1 MKKTFLLLSSLALL
15 LLLGGSSLS
24 AQNNS
29 RSTYWHQKQTLFES
43 LPTSPEDIVML
54 GNSITDGGE
63 WAEILDNVHV
73 KNRGI
78 SGDTTDGVL
87 QRLSSITDGKPSKL
101 FLLIGI
107 NDFAQGVSGDSI
119 ARNIEKIV
127 CRIKAE
133 SPETEVFVQS
143 ILPISDEISLFAGHK
158 LHMSEVAPT
167 NAEIR
172 AICERQ
178 GVTYVDLYSSFV
190 TSNGK
195 LDLRYSN
202 DGLHLLGEG
211 YKLWGSIIKSL
222 I

>member
-1 MKKTFLLLSSLALL
+1 MKRVYFVLLCLLLIGAPLF
-15 LLLGGSSLS
+15 
-24 AQNNS
+24 AQNRS

-73 KNRGI
+73 RNRGI

-87 QRLSSITDGKPSKL
+87 QRLGSITDGRPAKL
-101 FLLIGI
+101 FLMIGI
-107 NDFAQGVSGDSI
+107 NDFAQGISGDSI
-119 ARNIEKIV
+119 ARNIEQII

-133 SPETEVFVQS
+133 SPETEVYVQS
-143 ILPISDEISLFAGHK
+143 ILPISDEITLFPGHK
-158 LHMSEVAPT
+158 AHLSQVAPT
-167 NAEIR
+167 NAMIR

-190 TSNGK
+190 TPDGK
-195 LDLRYSN
+195 LDLKYSN

-211 YKLWGSIIKSL
+211 YKLWGSIIRLL

>member
-1 MKKTFLLLSSLALL
+1 MKRVYFVLLCLLLIGAP
-15 LLLGGSSLS
+15 LS
-24 AQNNS
+24 AQNRS

-73 KNRGI
+73 RNRGI

-87 QRLSSITDGKPSKL
+87 QRLGSITDGRPAKL
-101 FLLIGI
+101 FLMIGI
-107 NDFAQGVSGDSI
+107 NDFAQGISGDSI
-119 ARNIEKIV
+119 ARNIEQII

-133 SPETEVFVQS
+133 SPETEVYVQS
-143 ILPISDEISLFAGHK
+143 ILPISDEITLFPGHK
-158 LHMSEVAPT
+158 AHMSQVVPT
-167 NAEIR
+167 NAMIR

-190 TSNGK
+190 TSDGK
-195 LDLRYSN
+195 LDLKYSN

-211 YKLWGSIIKSL
+211 YKLWGSIIKPL

>member
-1 MKKTFLLLSSLALL
+1 MKRVYFVLLCLLLI
-15 LLLGGSSLS
+15 GTPLS
-24 AQNNS
+24 AQNRS

-73 KNRGI
+73 RNRGI

-87 QRLSSITDGKPSKL
+87 QRLGSITDGRPAKL
-101 FLLIGI
+101 FLMIGI
-107 NDFAQGVSGDSI
+107 NDFAQGISGDSI
-119 ARNIEKIV
+119 ARNIEQII

-133 SPETEVFVQS
+133 SPETEVYVQS
-143 ILPISDEISLFAGHK
+143 ILPISDEITLFPGHK
-158 LHMSEVAPT
+158 AHMSEVAPT
-167 NAEIR
+167 NAMIR
-172 AICERQ
+172 AVCERQ

-190 TSNGK
+190 TPDGK

-211 YKLWGSIIKSL
+211 YKLWGSIIKPL

>member
-1 MKKTFLLLSSLALL
+1 MKRVYFVLLCLLLIGAP
-15 LLLGGSSLS
+15 LS
-24 AQNNS
+24 AQNRS

-43 LPTSPEDIVML
+43 LPASPEDIVML

-73 KNRGI
+73 RNRGI

-87 QRLSSITDGKPSKL
+87 QRLGSITDGRPAKL
-101 FLLIGI
+101 FLMIGI
-107 NDFAQGVSGDSI
+107 NDFAQGISGDSI
-119 ARNIEKIV
+119 ALNIEQII

-133 SPETEVFVQS
+133 SPETEVYVQS
-143 ILPISDEISLFAGHK
+143 ILPISDEITLFPGHK
-158 LHMSEVAPT
+158 AHLSQVAPT
-167 NAEIR
+167 NAMIR

-190 TSNGK
+190 TPDGK
-195 LDLRYSN
+195 LDLKYSN

-211 YKLWGSIIKSL
+211 YKLWGSIIKPL

>member
-1 MKKTFLLLSSLALL
+1 MKRVYFVLLCLLLIGAP
-15 LLLGGSSLS
+15 LS
-24 AQNNS
+24 AQNRS

-63 WAEILDNVHV
+63 WAEILVNVHV
-73 KNRGI
+73 RNRGI

-87 QRLSSITDGKPSKL
+87 QRLGSITDGRPAKL
-101 FLLIGI
+101 FLMIGI
-107 NDFAQGVSGDSI
+107 NDFAQGISGDSI
-119 ARNIEKIV
+119 ARNIEQII

-133 SPETEVFVQS
+133 SPETEVYVQS
-143 ILPISDEISLFAGHK
+143 ILPISDEITLFPGHK
-158 LHMSEVAPT
+158 AHMSEVAPT
-167 NAEIR
+167 NAMIR
-172 AICERQ
+172 AVCERQ

-190 TSNGK
+190 TPDGK

-202 DGLHLLGEG
+202 DGLRLLGEG
-211 YKLWGSIIKSL
+211 YKLWGSIIKPL

>member
-1 MKKTFLLLSSLALL
+1 MKKTFLFLSSMVLL
-15 LLLGGSSLS
+15 LCGSSLS

-43 LPTSPEDIVML
+43 LATSPEDIVML

-119 ARNIEKIV
+119 A
-127 CRIKAE
+127 
-133 SPETEVFVQS
+133 
-143 ILPISDEISLFAGHK
+143 L
-158 LHMSEVAPT
+158 
-167 NAEIR
+167 
-172 AICERQ
+172 
-178 GVTYVDLYSSFV
+178 
-190 TSNGK
+190 
-195 LDLRYSN
+195 
-202 DGLHLLGEG
+202 
-211 YKLWGSIIKSL
+211 SL
-222 I
+222 IHI

>member
-1 MKKTFLLLSSLALL
+1 MKRVYFVLLCLLLIGAP
-15 LLLGGSSLS
+15 LS
-24 AQNNS
+24 AQNRS

-73 KNRGI
+73 RNRGI

-87 QRLSSITDGKPSKL
+87 QRLGSITDGRPAKL
-101 FLLIGI
+101 FLMIGI
-107 NDFAQGVSGDSI
+107 NDFAQGISGDSI
-119 ARNIEKIV
+119 ARNIEQII

-133 SPETEVFVQS
+133 SPETEVYVQS
-143 ILPISDEISLFAGHK
+143 ILPISDEITLFPGHK
-158 LHMSEVAPT
+158 AHMSQVAPT
-167 NAEIR
+167 NAMIR

-190 TSNGK
+190 TPDGK
-195 LDLRYSN
+195 LDLKYSN

-211 YKLWGSIIKSL
+211 YKLWGSIIRLL

>member
-1 MKKTFLLLSSLALL
+1 MKRVYFVLLCLLLIGAP
-15 LLLGGSSLS
+15 LS
-24 AQNNS
+24 AQNRS

-73 KNRGI
+73 RNRGI

-87 QRLSSITDGKPSKL
+87 QRLGSITDGRPAKL
-101 FLLIGI
+101 FLMIGI
-107 NDFAQGVSGDSI
+107 NDFAQGISGDSI
-119 ARNIEKIV
+119 ARNIEQII

-133 SPETEVFVQS
+133 SPETEVYVQS
-143 ILPISDEISLFAGHK
+143 ILPISDEITLFPGHK
-158 LHMSEVAPT
+158 AHMSEVAPT
-167 NAEIR
+167 NAMIR
-172 AICERQ
+172 AVCERQ

-190 TSNGK
+190 TPDGK

-211 YKLWGSIIKSL
+211 YKLWGSIIKPL

>member
-1 MKKTFLLLSSLALL
+1 MKRVYFVLLCLLLIGAP
-15 LLLGGSSLS
+15 LS
-24 AQNNS
+24 AQNRS

-43 LPTSPEDIVML
+43 HPTSPEDIVML

-73 KNRGI
+73 RNRGI

-87 QRLSSITDGKPSKL
+87 QRLGSITDGRPAKL
-101 FLLIGI
+101 FLMIGI
-107 NDFAQGVSGDSI
+107 NDFAQGISGDSI
-119 ARNIEKIV
+119 ARNIEQII

-133 SPETEVFVQS
+133 SPETEVYVQS
-143 ILPISDEISLFAGHK
+143 ILPISDEITLFPGHK
-158 LHMSEVAPT
+158 AHMSQVAPT
-167 NAEIR
+167 NAMIR

-190 TSNGK
+190 TPDGK
-195 LDLRYSN
+195 LDLKYSN

-211 YKLWGSIIKSL
+211 YKLWGSIIRLL

>member
-1 MKKTFLLLSSLALL
+1 MKRVYFVLLCLLLIGAP
-15 LLLGGSSLS
+15 LS
-24 AQNNS
+24 AQNRS

-73 KNRGI
+73 RNRGI
-78 SGDTTDGVL
+78 SDDTTDGVL
-87 QRLSSITDGKPSKL
+87 QRLGSITDGRPAKL
-101 FLLIGI
+101 FLMIGI
-107 NDFAQGVSGDSI
+107 NDFAQGISGDSI
-119 ARNIEKIV
+119 ARNIEQII

-133 SPETEVFVQS
+133 SPETEVYVQS
-143 ILPISDEISLFAGHK
+143 ILPISDEITLFPGHK
-158 LHMSEVAPT
+158 AHLSQVAPT
-167 NAEIR
+167 NAMIR

-190 TSNGK
+190 TSDGK
-195 LDLRYSN
+195 LDLKYSN

-211 YKLWGSIIKSL
+211 YKLWGSIIRLL

>member
-1 MKKTFLLLSSLALL
+1 MKKVYFVLLCLLLIGAP
-15 LLLGGSSLS
+15 LS
-24 AQNNS
+24 AQNSS
-29 RSTYWHQKQTLFES
+29 RSTYWYQKQTLFES

-87 QRLSSITDGKPSKL
+87 QRLSSITDGRPAKL
-101 FLLIGI
+101 FLMIGI
-107 NDFAQGVSGDSI
+107 NDFAQGISGDSI
-119 ARNIEKIV
+119 ARNIEQII

-133 SPETEVFVQS
+133 SPETEVYVQS
-143 ILPISDEISLFAGHK
+143 ILPISDEITLFPGHK
-158 LHMSEVAPT
+158 AHLSQVAPT
-167 NAEIR
+167 NAMIR

-190 TSNGK
+190 TSDGK

-211 YKLWGSIIKSL
+211 YKLWGSIIKPL

>member
-1 MKKTFLLLSSLALL
+1 MKRVYFVLLCLLLIGAP
-15 LLLGGSSLS
+15 LS
-24 AQNNS
+24 AQNRS

-73 KNRGI
+73 RNRGI

-87 QRLSSITDGKPSKL
+87 QRLGSITGGRPAKL
-101 FLLIGI
+101 FLMIGI
-107 NDFAQGVSGDSI
+107 NDFAQGISGDSI
-119 ARNIEKIV
+119 ARNIEQII

-133 SPETEVFVQS
+133 SPETEVYVQS
-143 ILPISDEISLFAGHK
+143 ILPISDEITLFPGHK
-158 LHMSEVAPT
+158 AHLSQVAPT
-167 NAEIR
+167 NAIIR

-190 TSNGK
+190 TSDGK
-195 LDLRYSN
+195 LDLKYSN

-211 YKLWGSIIKSL
+211 YKLWGSIIRLL

>member
-1 MKKTFLLLSSLALL
+1 MSHSV
-15 LLLGGSSLS
+15 
-24 AQNNS
+24 
-29 RSTYWHQKQTLFES
+29 
-43 LPTSPEDIVML
+43 SP
-54 GNSITDGGE
+54 
-63 WAEILDNVHV
+63 
-73 KNRGI
+73 
-78 SGDTTDGVL
+78 
-87 QRLSSITDGKPSKL
+87 
-101 FLLIGI
+101 
-107 NDFAQGVSGDSI
+107 
-119 ARNIEKIV
+119 
-127 CRIKAE
+127 CKAE

-143 ILPISDEISLFAGHK
+143 IMPISDEISLFAGHK

-190 TSNGK
+190 TPDGK

-211 YKLWGSIIKSL
+211 YKLLGSIIKSL

>member
-1 MKKTFLLLSSLALL
+1 MKRVYFVLLCLLLIGAP
-15 LLLGGSSLS
+15 LS
-24 AQNNS
+24 AQNRS

-73 KNRGI
+73 RNRGI

-87 QRLSSITDGKPSKL
+87 QRLGSITDGRPAKL
-101 FLLIGI
+101 FLMIGI
-107 NDFAQGVSGDSI
+107 NDFAQGISGDSI
-119 ARNIEKIV
+119 ARNIEQII

-133 SPETEVFVQS
+133 SPETEVYVQS
-143 ILPISDEISLFAGHK
+143 ILPISDEITLFPGHK
-158 LHMSEVAPT
+158 AHLSQVAPT
-167 NAEIR
+167 NAMIR

-190 TSNGK
+190 TSDGK
-195 LDLRYSN
+195 LDLKYSN

-211 YKLWGSIIKSL
+211 YKLWGSIIKPL

>member
-1 MKKTFLLLSSLALL
+1 MKRVYFVLLCLQLIGAP
-15 LLLGGSSLS
+15 LS
-24 AQNNS
+24 AQNRS

-43 LPTSPEDIVML
+43 LPASPEDIVML

-73 KNRGI
+73 RNRGI

-87 QRLSSITDGKPSKL
+87 QRLGSITDGRPAKL
-101 FLLIGI
+101 FLMIGI
-107 NDFAQGVSGDSI
+107 NDFAQGISGDSI
-119 ARNIEKIV
+119 ARNIEQII

-133 SPETEVFVQS
+133 SPETEVYVQS
-143 ILPISDEISLFAGHK
+143 ILPISDEITLFPGHK
-158 LHMSEVAPT
+158 AHMSEVAPT
-167 NAEIR
+167 NAMIR
-172 AICERQ
+172 AVCERQ

-190 TSNGK
+190 TPDGK

-211 YKLWGSIIKSL
+211 YKLWGSIIKPL

>member
-1 MKKTFLLLSSLALL
+1 
-15 LLLGGSSLS
+15 
-24 AQNNS
+24 
-29 RSTYWHQKQTLFES
+29 
-43 LPTSPEDIVML
+43 ML

-73 KNRGI
+73 RNRGI

-87 QRLSSITDGKPSKL
+87 QRLGSITDGRPAKL
-101 FLLIGI
+101 FLMIGI
-107 NDFAQGVSGDSI
+107 NDFAQGISGDSI
-119 ARNIEKIV
+119 ARNIEQII

-133 SPETEVFVQS
+133 SPETEVYVQS
-143 ILPISDEISLFAGHK
+143 ILPISDEITLFPGHK
-158 LHMSEVAPT
+158 AHMSQVVPT
-167 NAEIR
+167 NAMIR

-190 TSNGK
+190 TSDGK
-195 LDLRYSN
+195 LDLKYSN

-211 YKLWGSIIKSL
+211 YELWGSIIKPL

>member
-1 MKKTFLLLSSLALL
+1 MKRVYFGLLCLLLIGAP
-15 LLLGGSSLS
+15 LS
-24 AQNNS
+24 AQS
-29 RSTYWHQKQTLFES
+29 RKRSTYWHQKQTLFES
-43 LPTSPEDIVML
+43 LATSPEDIVML

-73 KNRGI
+73 RNRGI

-87 QRLSSITDGKPSKL
+87 QRLGSITDGRPAKL
-101 FLLIGI
+101 FLMIGI
-107 NDFAQGVSGDSI
+107 NDFAQGISGDSI
-119 ARNIEKIV
+119 ARNIEQII

-133 SPETEVFVQS
+133 SPETEVYVQS
-143 ILPISDEISLFAGHK
+143 ILPISDEITLFPGHK
-158 LHMSEVAPT
+158 AHLSQVAPT
-167 NAEIR
+167 NAMIR

-190 TSNGK
+190 TPDGK
-195 LDLRYSN
+195 LDLKYSN

-211 YKLWGSIIKSL
+211 YKLWGSIIRLL

>member
-1 MKKTFLLLSSLALL
+1 MKRVYFVLLCLLLIGAP
-15 LLLGGSSLS
+15 LS
-24 AQNNS
+24 AQNRS

-63 WAEILDNVHV
+63 WAEILHNVHV
-73 KNRGI
+73 RNRGI

-87 QRLSSITDGKPSKL
+87 QRLGSITDGRPAKL
-101 FLLIGI
+101 FLMIGI
-107 NDFAQGVSGDSI
+107 NDFAQGISGDSI
-119 ARNIEKIV
+119 ARNIEQII

-133 SPETEVFVQS
+133 SPETEVYVQS
-143 ILPISDEISLFAGHK
+143 ILPISDEITLFPGHK
-158 LHMSEVAPT
+158 AHMSEVAPT
-167 NAEIR
+167 NAMIR
-172 AICERQ
+172 AVCERQ

-190 TSNGK
+190 TSDGK
-195 LDLRYSN
+195 LDLKYSN

-211 YKLWGSIIKSL
+211 YKLWGSIIKPL

>member
-1 MKKTFLLLSSLALL
+1 MKRVYFVLLCLLLIGAP
-15 LLLGGSSLS
+15 LS
-24 AQNNS
+24 AQNRS

-73 KNRGI
+73 RNRGI

-87 QRLSSITDGKPSKL
+87 QRLGSITDGRPAKL
-101 FLLIGI
+101 FLMIGI
-107 NDFAQGVSGDSI
+107 NDFAQGISGDSI
-119 ARNIEKIV
+119 ARNIEQII

-133 SPETEVFVQS
+133 SPETEVYVQS
-143 ILPISDEISLFAGHK
+143 ILPISDEITLFPGHK
-158 LHMSEVAPT
+158 AHLSQVAPT
-167 NAEIR
+167 NAMIR

-190 TSNGK
+190 TPDGK
-195 LDLRYSN
+195 LDLKYSN

-211 YKLWGSIIKSL
+211 YKLWGSIIRLL

>member
-1 MKKTFLLLSSLALL
+1 MKRVYFVLLCLLLIGAP
-15 LLLGGSSLS
+15 LS
-24 AQNNS
+24 AQNRS

-87 QRLSSITDGKPSKL
+87 QRLGSITDGRPAKL
-101 FLLIGI
+101 FLMIGI
-107 NDFAQGVSGDSI
+107 NDFAQGISGDSI
-119 ARNIEKIV
+119 ARNIEQII

-133 SPETEVFVQS
+133 SPETEVYVQS
-143 ILPISDEISLFAGHK
+143 ILPISDEITLFPGHK
-158 LHMSEVAPT
+158 AHMSEVAPT
-167 NAEIR
+167 NAMIR
-172 AICERQ
+172 AVCERQ

-190 TSNGK
+190 TSDGK
-195 LDLRYSN
+195 LDLKYSN

-211 YKLWGSIIKSL
+211 YKLWGSIIKPL

>member
-1 MKKTFLLLSSLALL
+1 MKRVYFVLLCLLLIGAP
-15 LLLGGSSLS
+15 LS
-24 AQNNS
+24 AQNRS

-73 KNRGI
+73 RNRGI

-87 QRLSSITDGKPSKL
+87 QRLGSITDGRPAKL
-101 FLLIGI
+101 FLMIGI
-107 NDFAQGVSGDSI
+107 NDFAQGISGDSI
-119 ARNIEKIV
+119 ARNIEQII

-133 SPETEVFVQS
+133 SPETEVYVQS
-143 ILPISDEISLFAGHK
+143 ILPISDEITLFPGHK
-158 LHMSEVAPT
+158 AHMSQVVPT
-167 NAEIR
+167 NAMIR

-190 TSNGK
+190 TSDGK

-211 YKLWGSIIKSL
+211 YKLWGSIIKPL

>member
-1 MKKTFLLLSSLALL
+1 MKKTFLLLSSVVLL
-15 LLLGGSSLS
+15 LLCGSSLY

-43 LPTSPEDIVML
+43 LATSPEDIVML

-87 QRLSSITDGKPSKL
+87 QRLSSITDGK
-101 FLLIGI
+101 
-107 NDFAQGVSGDSI
+107 
-119 ARNIEKIV
+119 
-127 CRIKAE
+127 
-133 SPETEVFVQS
+133 
-143 ILPISDEISLFAGHK
+143 
-158 LHMSEVAPT
+158 
-167 NAEIR
+167 
-172 AICERQ
+172 
-178 GVTYVDLYSSFV
+178 
-190 TSNGK
+190 

>member
-1 MKKTFLLLSSLALL
+1 MKRVYFVLLCLLLIGAP
-15 LLLGGSSLS
+15 LS
-24 AQNNS
+24 AQNRS

-73 KNRGI
+73 RNRGI

-87 QRLSSITDGKPSKL
+87 QRLGSITDGRPAKL
-101 FLLIGI
+101 FLMIGI
-107 NDFAQGVSGDSI
+107 NDFAQGISGDSI
-119 ARNIEKIV
+119 ARNIEQII

-133 SPETEVFVQS
+133 SPETEVYVQS
-143 ILPISDEISLFAGHK
+143 ILPISDEITLFPGHK
-158 LHMSEVAPT
+158 AHLSQVAPT

-190 TSNGK
+190 TPDGK
-195 LDLRYSN
+195 LDLKYSN

-211 YKLWGSIIKSL
+211 YKLWGSIIRLL

>member
-1 MKKTFLLLSSLALL
+1 MKRVYFVLLCLLLIGAP
-15 LLLGGSSLS
+15 LS
-24 AQNNS
+24 AQNRS

-43 LPTSPEDIVML
+43 LPASPEDIVML

-73 KNRGI
+73 RNRGI

-87 QRLSSITDGKPSKL
+87 QRLGSITDGRPAKL
-101 FLLIGI
+101 FLMIGI
-107 NDFAQGVSGDSI
+107 NDFAQGISGDSI
-119 ARNIEKIV
+119 ARNIEQII

-133 SPETEVFVQS
+133 SPETEVYVQS
-143 ILPISDEISLFAGHK
+143 ILPISDEITLFPGHK
-158 LHMSEVAPT
+158 AHMSEVAPT
-167 NAEIR
+167 NAMIR
-172 AICERQ
+172 AVCERQ

-190 TSNGK
+190 TPDGK
-195 LDLRYSN
+195 LDLKYSN

-211 YKLWGSIIKSL
+211 YKLWGSIIKPL

>member
-1 MKKTFLLLSSLALL
+1 MLLI
-15 LLLGGSSLS
+15 GTPLS
-24 AQNNS
+24 AQNRS

-73 KNRGI
+73 RNRGI

-87 QRLSSITDGKPSKL
+87 QRLGSITDGRPAKL
-101 FLLIGI
+101 FLMIGI
-107 NDFAQGVSGDSI
+107 NDFAQGISGDSI
-119 ARNIEKIV
+119 ARNIEQII

-133 SPETEVFVQS
+133 SPETEVYVQS
-143 ILPISDEISLFAGHK
+143 ILPISDEITLFPGHK
-158 LHMSEVAPT
+158 AHMSEVAPT
-167 NAEIR
+167 NAMIR
-172 AICERQ
+172 AVCERQ

-190 TSNGK
+190 TPDGK

-211 YKLWGSIIKSL
+211 YKLWGSIIKPL

>member
-87 QRLSSITDGKPSKL
+87 QTSIPQAGDLLRLSGT
-101 FLLIGI
+101 
-107 NDFAQGVSGDSI
+107 
-119 ARNIEKIV
+119 
-127 CRIKAE
+127 
-133 SPETEVFVQS
+133 
-143 ILPISDEISLFAGHK
+143 
-158 LHMSEVAPT
+158 
-167 NAEIR
+167 
-172 AICERQ
+172 
-178 GVTYVDLYSSFV
+178 
-190 TSNGK
+190 
-195 LDLRYSN
+195 
-202 DGLHLLGEG
+202 
-211 YKLWGSIIKSL
+211 
-222 I
+222 

>member
-1 MKKTFLLLSSLALL
+1 
-15 LLLGGSSLS
+15 
-24 AQNNS
+24 
-29 RSTYWHQKQTLFES
+29 
-43 LPTSPEDIVML
+43 ML

-73 KNRGI
+73 RNRGI

-87 QRLSSITDGKPSKL
+87 QRLGSITDGRPAKL
-101 FLLIGI
+101 FLMIGI
-107 NDFAQGVSGDSI
+107 NDFAQGISGDSI
-119 ARNIEKIV
+119 ARNIEQII

-133 SPETEVFVQS
+133 SPETEVYVQS
-143 ILPISDEISLFAGHK
+143 ILPISDEITLFPGHK
-158 LHMSEVAPT
+158 AHMSQVVPT
-167 NAEIR
+167 NAMIR

-190 TSNGK
+190 TPDGK

-211 YKLWGSIIKSL
+211 YKLWGSIIKPL